1 MTYARQATEDLPD
14 VIHGVEFKARCY
26 KDGEWVDGSE
36 YRIYA
41 SAAPAKAQIS
51 NGRGKSRWVGY
62 VVWKRVEDG
71 DE

>member
-14 VIHGVEFKARCY
+14 VIHAVEFVRSGLGRNFA
-26 KDGEWVDGSE
+26 GSE
-36 YRIYA
+36 FRIY
-41 SAAPAKAQIS
+41 SSSGPAKAQITS
-51 NGRGKSRWVGY
+51 GRGKGRWVGF